1 MLASG
6 WQDLIGT
13 TVAQRYLLRN
23 LVSAS
28 SLQAEFTGVS
38 NDENSTPVSV
48 ALIEVEAGEAES
60 ELAAVNRAKELQ
72 HPNLL
77 RVMDGGEFT
86 VQDSHVLFIVT
97 EPAHGTLAEASQ
109 PDLRELLDDVLTA
122 LEGLH
127 SKNLVYRNLDAETVV
142 RAGDHDTCLGTML
155 VQVGAE
161 TGVEGDFAV
170 IFRGM
175 KEP

>member
-60 ELAAVNRAKELQ
+60 ELARRHKDWRKRKQ
-72 HPNLL
+72 
-77 RVMDGGEFT
+77 
-86 VQDSHVLFIVT
+86 
-97 EPAHGTLAEASQ
+97 
-109 PDLRELLDDVLTA
+109 LLDAASAAIILQDYLDERARQTA
-122 LEGLH
+122 
-127 SKNLVYRNLDAETVV
+127 R
-142 RAGDHDTCLGTML
+142 
-155 VQVGAE
+155 
-161 TGVEGDFAV
+161 VEGENV
-170 IFRGM
+170 
-175 KEP
+175 